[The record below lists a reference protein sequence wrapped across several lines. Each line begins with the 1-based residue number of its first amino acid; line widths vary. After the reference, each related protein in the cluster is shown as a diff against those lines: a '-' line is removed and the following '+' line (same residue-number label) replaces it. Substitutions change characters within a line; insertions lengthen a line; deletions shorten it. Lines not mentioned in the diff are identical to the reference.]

1 MCLGDFRYLN
11 AILGRNE
18 VKGILGGQESFS
30 YTVRRTRTTY
40 AIETEFDEGV
50 IRGCPAL
57 PTIEPAGRIE
67 ARQMIGQSEN
77 VRDKH

>member
-11 AILGRNE
+11 AILGGIE

-30 YTVRRTRTTY
+30 YTVCRTRATY
-40 AIETEFDEGV
+40 AIRTEFDEGGV
-50 IRGCPAL
+50 IQGCRAL

-67 ARQMIGQSEN
+67 AHQML
-77 VRDKH
+77 